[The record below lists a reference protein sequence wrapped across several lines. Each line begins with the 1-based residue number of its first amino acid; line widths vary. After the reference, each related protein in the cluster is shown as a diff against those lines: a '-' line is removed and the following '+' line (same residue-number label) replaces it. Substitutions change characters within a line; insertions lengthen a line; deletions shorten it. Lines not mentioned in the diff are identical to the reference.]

1 MKMVDLK
8 LPKKTKEEMKGETM
22 PAVSEGERWPYNLQL
37 RFETEQ
43 IDKLPHLKNMK
54 IGQKVVIQGEGE
66 VTELRM
72 SERKEGKE
80 SWTVEVQLH
89 EVGCEGKKKEESE
102 SMMNALSRS
111 KKARTL

>member
-1 MKMVDLK
+1 MKMADMK
-8 LPKKTKEEMKGETM
+8 LPKKTKEELKVDTSPAM
-22 PAVSEGERWPYNLQL
+22 PEQERWPYGLQL

-43 IDKLPHLKNMK
+43 IDKLPHLKTYK
-54 IGQKVVIQGEGE
+54 IGQKVLVQAEGE

-89 EVGCEGKKKEESE
+89 NVGCESKKKEPSD
-102 SMMNALSRS
+102 SMMDAMRGVRQGRKL
-111 KKARTL
+111 